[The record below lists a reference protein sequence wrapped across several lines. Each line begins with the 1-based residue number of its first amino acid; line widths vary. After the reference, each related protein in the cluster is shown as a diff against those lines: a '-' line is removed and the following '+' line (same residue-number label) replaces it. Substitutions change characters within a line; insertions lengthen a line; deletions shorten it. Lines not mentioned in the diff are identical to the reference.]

1 MSGPSS
7 GAAAAAAASASQGA
21 RAGSGLAKVK
31 GAVEASWGE
40 RGRSKEESL
49 SRLAAKQASL
59 DAVATRMAARLARL
73 A

>member
-1 MSGPSS
+1 M
-7 GAAAAAAASASQGA
+7 
-21 RAGSGLAKVK
+21 AKVK